1 MHPLEKFE
9 YCPMCGSHHFVE
21 NSKASKKCENC
32 GFEFFMN
39 PSSANVAIITNSK
52 GEILVERRRNEP
64 AKGTLDLPGG
74 FAELGETAEQ
84 GVAREV
90 MEETGLKVTESK

>member
-21 NSKASKKCENC
+21 NSNASKKCENC

-52 GEILVERRRNEP
+52 GEILVERRRPPRARSTCQEALPNW
-64 AKGTLDLPGG
+64 AKLPNR
-74 FAELGETAEQ
+74 ALHVRLWKRQ
-84 GVAREV
+84 D
-90 MEETGLKVTESK
+90 